1 MKIKIKRRRGQI
13 QAGKNIS
20 VVEADAN
27 TIISADDPP
36 PGSGTEGDPISVV
49 GSDGKLNT
57 VPKHSTWSSPSAY
70 PTELRA
76 VNTGRTMRLDV
87 DGLSVEGA
95 AADFL
100 HDPVTGIGGGYKG
113 SRKIEVDLS
122 SAPAFDIAVTA
133 AGGLVLTHIASGR
146 TLTLAAD
153 ATSIRATKADGD
165 FGSLY
170 NTGFEAQ
177 ETSSGNAVGLDANSG
192 NGLAIDIDGVQITA
206 NDNGLIISNGTN
218 NLTIDPA
225 LITANMSVRE
235 IDVCDAGVTKQ
246 MLIVGSAPY

>member
-36 PGSGTEGDPISVV
+36 AGSGTEGDPISVV

-57 VPKHSTWSSPSAY
+57 VPKHSTWSTPSAY
-70 PTELRA
+70 PTALRA
-76 VNTGRTMRLDV
+76 VDGGATNILDS
-87 DGLSVEGA
+87 DGLTLQGA
-95 AADFL
+95 AMDVFI
-100 HDPVTGIGGGYKG
+100 DPVAGTATFDEGTN
-113 SRKIEVDLS
+113 SVTLDLS
-122 SAPAFDIAVTA
+122 AALGFDLLVDSSGVT
-133 AGGLVLTHIASGR
+133 LTHTASGR
-146 TLTLAAD
+146 TIVLAGD
-153 ATSIRATKADGD
+153 ATSIRVVKADGD

-177 ETSSGNAVGLDANSG
+177 EISSGNYVGLDANSG
-192 NGLAIDIDGVQITA
+192 NGLGIDIDGVLIRA
-206 NDNGLIISNGTN
+206 NEDGLVINNGSN